1 MTISK
6 NEAGIPSDNSTT
18 GTIEVLRDE
27 KIIVNRYFEVL
38 RRAQTRYDYYT
49 DVQSLSIPFSAP
61 IKNELDL
68 AVKHRGVKLRVI
80 TDLASRESVALCKN
94 VVDVAELR
102 HLEGVKGNFGVSDTE
117 YFAIAN
123 PSGPSSP
130 QAVYSNM
137 ELDVKQQHHIFE
149 NLWTKAIP
157 ARQRIREI
165 EDGLETYFTDVI
177 YDPEETIQRYRSVVD
192 SSKYELMLLLPSSAA
207 FKRHQDVGVLDSLIK
222 LSENSNMKVRILLP
236 FKRAAQK
243 QFENFL
249 SIHRNINL
257 HFMEDSVGATKA
269 TILIGDR
276 RNAFV
281 MELRDDT
288 KDNLRDAIGLSIH
301 SNSQASVQSYVSIYE
316 NLWNVNEL
324 YQNIKYTNRKL
335 ESSYKQ
341 LKLKEA
347 RQQELSSSLEQ
358 TNKELVNIGA
368 LLAKS
373 NEELVK
379 KEMELK
385 KANEELKAV
394 DKAKDEFIS
403 MVSHELTTPLVP
415 IKSYAEMLLSTSIM
429 GTELTERQ
437 KKAVLS
443 IKRNAEKQQ
452 ALVEDILDV
461 YKLDMGKVNLQKK
474 NVNVLYLFDQIL
486 SDMKQYIVGKQIQL
500 MTDFRVSSN
509 MLISCDPNRIEQ
521 VISNMIKNS
530 IDFVPEKDGQVVL
543 KVEQDQHPVVG
554 ENIGSNKYP
563 TNELI
568 FTIQDNGIGIV
579 PEKAKS
585 LFTKFYQID
594 TSPTRKHSGSGLGLV
609 ICKGIV
615 EAHGGRLWLDDTYTK
630 GAAFKFTLPISNT
643 SSGDNSQV

>member
-1 MTISK
+1 LTIPK
-6 NEAGIPSDNSTT
+6 YEAGISSDNTAT

-27 KIIVNRYFEVL
+27 KIIVNRYSEVL

-61 IKNELDL
+61 VKNELEI
-68 AVKHRGVKLRVI
+68 AVKDRGVKLRII
-80 TDLASRESVALCKN
+80 TDLANRESVSLCKN
-94 VVDVAELR
+94 AMDVAELR

-117 YFAIAN
+117 YFAIAD
-123 PSGPSSP
+123 PSDPSSP

-149 NLWTKAIP
+149 NLWTKSIP

-192 SSKYELMLLLPSSAA
+192 SSKYELMLLLPSFSA
-207 FKRHQDVGVLDSLIK
+207 FKRHQNVGVLDSLIK

-236 FKRAAQK
+236 FTRAAQK

-257 HFMEDSVGATKA
+257 HFMEDSVGSTKA

-288 KDNLRDAIGLSIH
+288 KDNFRDAIGLSIH

-316 NLWNVNEL
+316 SLWNLNEL

-335 ESSYKQ
+335 ESSYQQ
-341 LKLKEA
+341 LKLKET
-347 RQQELSSSLEQ
+347 RQEELSSSLEQ

-373 NEELVK
+373 NDELVK
-379 KEMELK
+379 KEMELN

-403 MVSHELTTPLVP
+403 MVSHELRTPLVP
-415 IKSYAEMLLSTSIM
+415 IKSYAEMLLSPSIM

-437 KKAVLS
+437 KRAVLS

-461 YKLDMGKVNLQKK
+461 YKLDMGKVNLQRK
-474 NVNVLYLFDQIL
+474 NINVLYFFDQIL

-500 MTDFRVSSN
+500 MTDFRVPSN
-509 MLISCDPNRIEQ
+509 MLINCDPNRIEQ

-530 IDFVPEKDGQVVL
+530 IDFVPEKDGQIVL
-543 KVEQDQHPVVG
+543 KVEQEQHPVVG
-554 ENIGSNKYP
+554 EKISSNRSP

-568 FTIQDNGIGIV
+568 LTIQDNGIGIV

-594 TSPTRKHSGSGLGLV
+594 TSPTRKHTGSGLGLV

-615 EAHGGRLWLDDTYTK
+615 EAHGGRLWLDNTYTK
-630 GAAFKFTLPISNT
+630 GAVFKFTLPISNT